1 MSNFR
6 NGNYIMPDSEIVIY
20 KSPEGDSEIQVKL
33 EGDTIWLSQRQMA
46 DLFEKDTDTI
56 SLHLKNIFKTG
67 ELDEALTTEEY
78 SVAQEEGNRKVKR
91 NIKHYNL
98 DAVISVGYRVNSKRG
113 TQFRIWA
120 NKVLR
125 EYLVKGYT
133 VNQKVLEERN
143 EKLRGL
149 QDTIRIIRNSVGSK
163 ALSGIETK
171 GLLDIIADYSYAL
184 DILDQYDYQTL
195 KITATT
201 EEAKYQ
207 LSYEE
212 AKEQIRLARKFQG
225 NSELFGREKDKS
237 FRSSIGAIYQ
247 TFDGKDLYP
256 SIEEK
261 AANLLYFVT
270 KNHSFTD
277 GNKRIAAFLFL
288 YFMDRNGILY
298 TETGEKRIADNA
310 LVALTLMIAI
320 SNPEEKNTMIS
331 IIVNLI
337 NKKIVL

>member
-1 MSNFR
+1 
-6 NGNYIMPDSEIVIY
+6 
-20 KSPEGDSEIQVKL
+20 
-33 EGDTIWLSQRQMA
+33 
-46 DLFEKDTDTI
+46 TDTI

-201 EEAKYQ
+201 EEAKY
-207 LSYEE
+207 
-212 AKEQIRLARKFQG
+212 
-225 NSELFGREKDKS
+225 
-237 FRSSIGAIYQ
+237 
-247 TFDGKDLYP
+247 
-256 SIEEK
+256 
-261 AANLLYFVT
+261 
-270 KNHSFTD
+270 
-277 GNKRIAAFLFL
+277 
-288 YFMDRNGILY
+288 
-298 TETGEKRIADNA
+298 
-310 LVALTLMIAI
+310 LVVIQ
-320 SNPEEKNTMIS
+320 
-331 IIVNLI
+331 
-337 NKKIVL
+337 